1 MSPRRVYWVSYTRL
15 KHFNKPLIYIRA
27 RISLVNS
34 VSHLYHFTSTLT
46 KDPFVDPRPTF
57 IYEDDN
63 ELLPEDGRSLTAR
76 VILPSI
82 VDVSVREAQALFR
95 WKTEKR
101 ARSDAAFEAYRALYE
116 AGFLDEHLLPLRQQ
130 DEEVEEA
137 NAMVELRPS
146 VVDTAGQM
154 QQWPVVASAWANGDS
169 IYASKVVVCN
179 GGDQVMETL
188 LYLPLCISQATTF
201 SIFWDSST
209 TYQVDIFPNV
219 APQPMS
225 REWCDSA
232 RDATKLLLTSAF
244 GSRLAKGP
252 ENDFVS
258 LFLPTETPIDPCG
271 WIGRC
276 TGSVKVR
283 DVESGCNMKDIGL
296 IRDMSNNGTANI
308 LLDIK
313 HVAREE
319 VMHLEGLKPM
329 EETMIKDQIME
340 NIMILEVHRMSKRT
354 DFLHADTGTRREPGL
369 RRLLADSCE
378 MDRLPLRYTQFA
390 LMIPS
395 ILHKIHIGMVVN
407 ELCTTLLFPIEG
419 LNRVLAATA
428 ISASSAQE
436 PTNYQRLEFLGDSVL
451 KLSASLTLMASHL
464 KYYED
469 ILSRK
474 KDHIVSNGSLARAAI
489 RTGLDKF
496 IFTKS
501 FTGAKWRPM
510 YISELLDQGPPKPR
524 EMSTKILADVIEALI
539 GASFLEGGY
548 ETALTCTQIFL
559 PNVPWDNARKSHEI
573 LYSLYSSYPLQ
584 EANPYTPL
592 AEQLLNYTF
601 TLKPLAIEAVTHAS
615 YQAPGV
621 TAPYERLEFLGDAIL
636 DNIVTIAAFHH
647 SPAIPV
653 ARLHLIRTTLV
664 NADFLGYLCIR
675 HSILVPH
682 VHLRTSRLE
691 PRNTTTVDELVPFH
705 LWQILRHTSPT
716 IRSAQQACL
725 SRFESLDSGI
735 QHALESGD
743 RHPWTLLARLEPPK
757 PFSDLIES
765 LLGAIYIDSRG
776 DIMGACTA
784 FLERIGLMACLRR
797 VMREEGVKLLHPKEE
812 LGQLSDQDDV
822 RYVMGAE
829 GEQGARRHTCKVLVG
844 EKEVAAC
851 GDGLKSMEIQTR
863 AAELACQVLREEGR
877 VLGKKAKKSKAMAE
891 AHAGGGVA
899 AEGQVVESQEDGK
912 GNDVNLAEGEDDRG
926 DGEEEDDIDETE
938 RDGRESEC
946 DEITDDGTID
956 GGVVVNM
963 EDAGGDERDIHDD
976 EDEDEDEEYM
986 TADE

>member
-1 MSPRRVYWVSYTRL
+1 M
-15 KHFNKPLIYIRA
+15 
-27 RISLVNS
+27 NS

-63 ELLPEDGRSLTAR
+63 AATPGRGRSLAAR

-82 VDVSVREAQALFR
+82 VDVSVREARGLSR
-95 WKTEKR
+95 WKTEKT
-101 ARSDAAFEAYRALYE
+101 ARRDAAFEAYRALYE

-137 NAMVELRPS
+137 NAMIELRPS
-146 VVDTAGQM
+146 VVDAAGQM
-154 QQWPVVASAWANGDS
+154 QQWPLIASAWANEDS

-179 GGDQVMETL
+179 GDAQVTSML
-188 LYLPLCISQATTF
+188 LYLPIHVSWSTTF
-201 SIFWDSST
+201 RIFWDST
-209 TYQVDIFPNV
+209 ITYQVDIIPDV
-219 APQPMS
+219 APQPLS

-232 RDATKLLLTSAF
+232 RHAMKLILTSAF
-244 GSRLAKGP
+244 RSRLAKGS
-252 ENDFVS
+252 EKDFVS
-258 LFLPTETPIDPCG
+258 LFLPPESLIDLCD
-271 WIGRC
+271 WIGQY
-276 TGSVKVR
+276 TGTVSLE
-283 DVESGCNMKDIGL
+283 DVESRCNMKDIGL

-308 LLDIK
+308 LLDVKYATREDAMHIK
-313 HVAREE
+313 
-319 VMHLEGLKPM
+319 GLTSM
-329 EETMIKDQIME
+329 QETMISDESWE
-340 NIMILEVHRMSKRT
+340 NILILEVHRMSKRT
-354 DFLHADTGTRREPGL
+354 DFLHADMGDRRQPGL

-395 ILHKIHIGMVVN
+395 ILHKIHVGMVVDK
-407 ELCTTLLFPIEG
+407 LCTTLLSPIEG
-419 LNRVLAATA
+419 LNRTLATTA
-428 ISASSAQE
+428 ISASSARE

-474 KDHIVSNGSLARAAI
+474 KDHIVSNGSLARAAL

-496 IFTKS
+496 ILTES

-510 YISELLDQGPPKPR
+510 YISELLKQEPPKPR

-548 ETALTCTQIFL
+548 ETALVCTQIFL
-559 PNVPWDNARKSHEI
+559 PHIPWENARKSHEI
-573 LYSLYSSYPLQ
+573 FHGLYSSYPSQ
-584 EANPYTPL
+584 EANPYVPL
-592 AEQLLNYTF
+592 AEQLIDYTF
-601 TLKPLAIEAVTHAS
+601 TLKPVVIEAVTHAS
-615 YQAPGV
+615 YQAPGI

-653 ARLHLIRTTLV
+653 ARLHLLRTTLV

-675 HSILVPH
+675 HRILVPQVQH
-682 VHLRTSRLE
+682 RTSRLN
-691 PRNTTTVDELVPFH
+691 PRKTTTTDENVPFH

-725 SRFESLDSGI
+725 SRFESLDSDI
-735 QHALESGD
+735 QRALVSGD

-812 LGQLSDQDDV
+812 LGRLSDRDEV
-822 RYVMGAE
+822 RYVMGVE
-829 GEQGARRHTCKVLVG
+829 GEQGARRHSC
-844 EKEVAAC
+844 
-851 GDGLKSMEIQTR
+851 
-863 AAELACQVLREEGR
+863 
-877 VLGKKAKKSKAMAE
+877 
-891 AHAGGGVA
+891 
-899 AEGQVVESQEDGK
+899 
-912 GNDVNLAEGEDDRG
+912 
-926 DGEEEDDIDETE
+926 
-938 RDGRESEC
+938 
-946 DEITDDGTID
+946 
-956 GGVVVNM
+956 
-963 EDAGGDERDIHDD
+963 
-976 EDEDEDEEYM
+976 
-986 TADE
+986 